1 MKAPLVSVIVPNYNH
16 APYLRERIDS
26 ILHQTCQDF
35 ELILLDD
42 CSTDD
47 SREIINSYKDNP
59 HVSHI
64 VLNEKNSGNTFI
76 QWDKGVSLA
85 RGKYIWIA
93 ESDDVALPQLLG
105 TLVEQ
110 LEKHPEASV
119 AYCHSK
125 LINAEG
131 HIISE
136 HNQDNPAYAGQI
148 TLHDSRQFVRYL
160 LNFNFIYNAS
170 MAVFCRKYFF
180 MANPDFKDYRFCGDW
195 HFWASIS
202 ACGKVIEV
210 HDMLNLFRQHQRKVT
225 EHAKTMVALRWK
237 NELQTIDYLSSLY
250 FLTKLEK
257 VCLKGRLS
265 KRLRNA
271 EMSDE
276 EKQHLRKLFP
286 SLCDGNMWHVLCY
299 EIGKSLFGFLRN
311 YQKMLFLSRFF

>member
-1 MKAPLVSVIVPNYNH
+1 MNEPLVSVIVPNYNH

-26 ILHQTCQDF
+26 ILNQTFQDF

-42 CSTDD
+42 CSPDN

-64 VLNEKNSGNTFI
+64 VLNEENTGNTFV
-76 QWDKGVSLA
+76 QWERGIKLA

-93 ESDDVALPQLLG
+93 ESDDVALPELLG

-110 LEKHPEASV
+110 LEQHPDASV

-131 HIISE
+131 QVISE
-136 HNQDNPAYAGQI
+136 HNQYNPAQSGQV
-148 TLHDSRQFVRYL
+148 TLHDSRQFLRYL
-160 LNFNFIYNAS
+160 LIFNYIYNAS
-170 MAVFCRKYFF
+170 MAVFCRKYYFT
-180 MANPDFKDYRFCGDW
+180 ANPDFKGFRFCGDW

-202 ACGKVIEV
+202 ANGKVIEV

-237 NELQTIDYLSSLY
+237 NELQTIEYLCSLCQ
-250 FLTKLEK
+250 LSPLERK
-257 VCLKGRLS
+257 CLKGRLT
-265 KRLRNA
+265 KRLEKA
-271 EMSDE
+271 EMSNA
-276 EKQHLRKLFP
+276 EKKQLRSQF
-286 SLCDGNMWHVLCY
+286 SALCDGNIWFILCY
-299 EIGKSLFGFLRN
+299 EIGKNVFGFLKN